1 MVISIFKT
9 VKEDQKFL
17 IDTIQNP
24 YLAKLAK
31 RNEEEENSEDESS
44 DDEEE
49 EEQ

>member
-31 RNEEEENSEDESS
+31 RNEEEYSEDESS

-49 EEQ
+49 EK